1 MCKHH
6 GVCHA
11 GVPARRNCR
20 TCVAVTKGNATWS
33 CERHDKTLMYDD
45 QQKGCDDHRY
55 DPSFINGDQI
65 DFDDQGAIVYKM
77 PDGEIFKDEGK

>member
-1 MCKHH
+1 
-6 GVCHA
+6 
-11 GVPARRNCR
+11 
-20 TCVAVTKGNATWS
+20 
-33 CERHDKTLMYDD
+33 MYDD